1 MDSVIIENFES
12 HQALTK
18 VALRDQR
25 MIITRSRKNFDA
37 ARKAVAEGHCVLLTP
52 DQVEDQLAEITRYFN
67 ITISE
72 DSIFR
77 RCSLCNGDRYITISR
92 ALMKQLRANKSQRV
106 NTVPNMVPDGFDDED
121 DDDDY
126 LEMVNENGHDDDG
139 DYNFG
144 NSSWVTIDGVE
155 LNPLAGMTRD
165 GVELQ
170 IAEVEEAVIEKYE
183 EFFCCNRC
191 GKVFWQGSHWGKMKE
206 KVFRLKPPVLK
217 VK

>member
-206 KVFRLKPPVLK
+206 RVIRLKPPVLK
-217 VK
+217 LD